1 MEDLKKRYQELKAK
15 ALDNW
20 FTKQFINAEMTP
32 AEILSLVP
40 IKTREEESELGLGQE
55 MAQLLVDWSMTYEND
70 GNFKN
75 TTKELNKQLS

>member
-32 AEILSLVP
+32 AKILSLVP